1 VNAIGGALASL
12 VTAGGE
18 GGVAGRML
26 ELEVGAGA
34 GAGAVE
40 EEVVVD
46 EGGVLAVDCSNAD
59 VVNGTRV

>member
-34 GAGAVE
+34 GAVE